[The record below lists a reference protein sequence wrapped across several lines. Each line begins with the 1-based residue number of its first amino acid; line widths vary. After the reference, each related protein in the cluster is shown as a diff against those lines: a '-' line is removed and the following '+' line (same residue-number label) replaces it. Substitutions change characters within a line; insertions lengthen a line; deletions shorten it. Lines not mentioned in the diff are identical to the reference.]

1 MAFHTTADGS
11 QSASE
16 RMRIDKD
23 GNVGIGTTSPAKK
36 LHVYEAGVAT
46 IQLETGDSRGQAFN
60 ILSTNGAQN
69 NTGTLSI
76 RNESSQSFIDF
87 SHNEGSPKTT
97 ISNTGSVQFRFDS
110 DGLKFGSDTAAANA
124 LDDYE
129 EGTFTPTMTYN
140 TLQQAPQGTFSGQYQ
155 KVGNCVHFQARF
167 ALTDE
172 GSGIDNIRLS
182 NLPFTP
188 NTSSFTHPM
197 ATFFA
202 ISGVNIGDPDKMI
215 VVQLQTNQYVFYT
228 VGIADSDNYAAFNMN
243 QIVDSAIFGCY
254 GHYYTSS

>member
-1 MAFHTTADGS
+1 
-11 QSASE
+11 
-16 RMRIDKD
+16 
-23 GNVGIGTTSPAKK
+23 
-36 LHVYEAGVAT
+36 
-46 IQLETGDSRGQAFN
+46 
-60 ILSTNGAQN
+60 
-69 NTGTLSI
+69 
-76 RNESSQSFIDF
+76 
-87 SHNEGSPKTT
+87 
-97 ISNTGSVQFRFDS
+97 
-110 DGLKFGSDTAAANA
+110 
-124 LDDYE
+124 
-129 EGTFTPTMTYN
+129 MTYN

-167 ALTDE
+167 TLTDE

-202 ISGVNIGDPDKMI
+202 INGVNIGDPDKMI

-228 VGIADSDNYAAFNMN
+228 VGISDSDNYAAFNMN
-243 QIVDSAIFGCY
+243 QIVDNAIFGCY